1 MWFNLFK
8 SDYKIRSHTLTK
20 DYDIHADFVN
30 TLGFQ
35 RTDPLG
41 ILIKEKEKEVWILH
55 NPDSEYYEDLI
66 KEVNQL

>member
-8 SDYKIRSHTLTK
+8 SDYKIRSQTLTK
-20 DYDIHADFVN
+20 NFDIPTDFVN
-30 TLGFQ
+30 TFGFQ

-41 ILIKEKEKEVWILH
+41 VLIKEKEKEVWILH

-66 KEVNQL
+66 TEVNRL

>member
-1 MWFNLFK
+1 MWFSLFK

-20 DYDIHADFVN
+20 KFAIPTDFVN
-30 TLGFQ
+30 TFGFQ

-41 ILIKEKEKEVWILH
+41 ILIKEEEKEVWILH

-66 KEVNQL
+66 KEVNRL